1 VISPSRDPHVRRV
14 FGVVVLLV
22 VFVYLAACAALA
34 FFQRSFIYY
43 PQPAVTASQ
52 ARTERLPIA
61 DANVLATVREHPG
74 PAAVIF
80 FGGNGDTAAL
90 QLPSLVETFPDRAIY
105 LLNYRG
111 YGGSSG
117 QPTEE
122 ALQADALVLFDHV
135 SEKHQDIIVIGRS
148 LGSGIAIRV
157 AAQRPASLL
166 ILVTPFSSVLEIAE
180 RQFPYFPVRWL
191 LVDKYESWRYA
202 SDVHAP
208 ALLIAADRD
217 EVVPRSSTEE
227 LYAHFRRGVA
237 SLMVIP
243 NADHNSIMGNT
254 EYVRAL
260 ANAAS
265 RRIFEAPRPSR

>member
-1 VISPSRDPHVRRV
+1 MGLKP
-14 FGVVVLLV
+14 FGVELLLV

-43 PQPAVTASQ
+43 PQAAVIASQ
-52 ARTERLPIA
+52 AKIERLPIA
-61 DANVLATVREHPG
+61 NANVLATVREHTG

-117 QPTEE
+117 RPTEK
-122 ALQADALVLFDHV
+122 ALQADGLVLFDYV

-157 AAQRPASLL
+157 AARRPASLL
-166 ILVTPFSSVLEIAE
+166 ILVTPFSSILEIAQ

-202 SDVHAP
+202 PDVRAP
-208 ALLIAADRD
+208 TLLIAADRD

-227 LYAHFRRGVA
+227 LYAHFRGGVA
-237 SLMVIP
+237 SLMLIP
-243 NADHNSIMGNT
+243 NTDHNSIMGNV
-254 EYVRAL
+254 EYVGAL
-260 ANAAS
+260 KNAAS
-265 RRIFEAPRPSR
+265 RRILEEPRPSG